1 MTLLILGDKRISRNT
16 CGGKGYYLKMMDDLG
31 VNISPGFI
39 LTNKILE
46 RALKY
51 VVYSKIRVDSKT
63 LSKSV
68 YDNCNDKISKA
79 LNIFSKQDNFI
90 VRSSFAAE
98 DGATDSYAGIFLT
111 SSRVRRSDIYDAI
124 GKVFASAYSD
134 RVKAYETG
142 NRRKFVGSIIIQ
154 KFIDTDLAGTIFTRH
169 PLTGE
174 NRLIIEYING
184 HAEDVVSGNV
194 NPKKIILTY
203 DSSKNINTNS
213 ITIDGLSPKLIKAII
228 KYAEQI
234 ENKVIKGPADIEWGI
249 KGEDVYIFQARP
261 MTGLHRKTIRTKA
274 IGFNRYILGI
284 GASSG
289 VAEGR
294 AKHLKDGIKVSKND
308 ILITK
313 YLHPEDT
320 KYILHSG
327 GVITEV
333 GGITSH
339 AAVIARERGIP
350 CITGIRDA
358 ESLIKEGEKIM
369 IDGGLGRVYINSK
382 HRGVY
387 THPIEEAEDLLPE
400 VTPITCEDNKVK
412 RVDVNSFFAEPKRY
426 ALLRKGKS
434 FLVVY
439 APKQSQIIR
448 YKKALRNTYRD
459 LAIFTD
465 KDNFSFLAW
474 MLFMISKHGGKEFL
488 NEIKNSVKSISSLKS
503 FIEGLNRNM
512 AKHLNASS
520 MLVVGNQE
528 QLLRAFEE
536 IQMYHFLNEIKYS
549 IIPKGY
555 AQRYMRESFE
565 GMGFSTDIS
574 FRGFLELE
582 DYNGFAQY
590 RVVNKTER
598 SKLMHISKVYTYLK
612 NMILTRRE
620 QPEVKRTWNT
630 IVRRLKNKGV
640 DIEKLL
646 EERCGIV
653 NVKMLNEIQN
663 IRINKNLAQ
672 P

>member
-274 IGFNRYILGI
+274 IGFNRY
-284 GASSG
+284 
-289 VAEGR
+289 
-294 AKHLKDGIKVSKND
+294 
-308 ILITK
+308 
-313 YLHPEDT
+313 
-320 KYILHSG
+320 
-327 GVITEV
+327 
-333 GGITSH
+333 
-339 AAVIARERGIP
+339 
-350 CITGIRDA
+350 
-358 ESLIKEGEKIM
+358 
-369 IDGGLGRVYINSK
+369 
-382 HRGVY
+382 
-387 THPIEEAEDLLPE
+387 
-400 VTPITCEDNKVK
+400 
-412 RVDVNSFFAEPKRY
+412 F
-426 ALLRKGKS
+426 
-434 FLVVY
+434 
-439 APKQSQIIR
+439 
-448 YKKALRNTYRD
+448 
-459 LAIFTD
+459 
-465 KDNFSFLAW
+465 
-474 MLFMISKHGGKEFL
+474 
-488 NEIKNSVKSISSLKS
+488 
-503 FIEGLNRNM
+503 
-512 AKHLNASS
+512 
-520 MLVVGNQE
+520 
-528 QLLRAFEE
+528 
-536 IQMYHFLNEIKYS
+536 
-549 IIPKGY
+549 
-555 AQRYMRESFE
+555 
-565 GMGFSTDIS
+565 
-574 FRGFLELE
+574 
-582 DYNGFAQY
+582 
-590 RVVNKTER
+590 
-598 SKLMHISKVYTYLK
+598 
-612 NMILTRRE
+612 
-620 QPEVKRTWNT
+620 
-630 IVRRLKNKGV
+630 
-640 DIEKLL
+640 
-646 EERCGIV
+646 
-653 NVKMLNEIQN
+653 
-663 IRINKNLAQ
+663 
-672 P
+672 